1 MKLVKDETEQDV
13 IKLAANR
20 VKVVRVDPR
29 ILVNFFATGIIN
41 VEVNGVPPDCKFR
54 GWAHDFNNNCINLF
68 LEHESFDL
76 VEQGTPCP
84 IHEVKFKNIRP
95 EINQARQGE

>member
-29 ILVNFFATGIIN
+29 ILVNFFVTGII
-41 VEVNGVPPDCKFR
+41 VEVNGVPPNCSFR
-54 GWAHDFNNNCINLF
+54 GWAHDFHNNCLNLF

-76 VEQGTPCP
+76 VEPGQSCP
-84 IHEVKFKNIRP
+84 IHEVRFKNIRP
-95 EINQARQGE
+95 EINQAEQGE